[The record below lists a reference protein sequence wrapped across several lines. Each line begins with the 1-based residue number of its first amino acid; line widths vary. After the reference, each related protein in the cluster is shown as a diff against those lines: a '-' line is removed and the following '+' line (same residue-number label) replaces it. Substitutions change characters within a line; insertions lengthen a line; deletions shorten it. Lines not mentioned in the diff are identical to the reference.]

1 MRYPKE
7 FDHLT
12 SIRLSQSLREEA
24 EKHAR
29 FQGLTFS
36 EFVRQSLNRNIHV
49 ARDIEEE
56 VIKRT
61 SLITRGLKH
70 EQR

>member
-1 MRYPKE
+1 MRYPRE

-29 FQGLTFS
+29 FQGMTFS
-36 EFVRQSLNRNIHV
+36 EFVRQSITRNIYV

-56 VIKRT
+56 VVQRT
-61 SLITRGLKH
+61 SRVARGH
-70 EQR
+70 QS